1 MNVALLRANFKVQK
15 IDTKAELMVANPFH
29 ITKNQGHLQPLAT
42 KTKVK
47 LRQEMEFSL
56 NYKWAVHT
64 YKDNIIYNKV

>member
-29 ITKNQGHLQPLAT
+29 ITKNQGHLQPLST

-47 LRQEMEFSL
+47 SKLSAPKQKQLTKSE
-56 NYKWAVHT
+56 NIKYKLFP
-64 YKDNIIYNKV
+64 